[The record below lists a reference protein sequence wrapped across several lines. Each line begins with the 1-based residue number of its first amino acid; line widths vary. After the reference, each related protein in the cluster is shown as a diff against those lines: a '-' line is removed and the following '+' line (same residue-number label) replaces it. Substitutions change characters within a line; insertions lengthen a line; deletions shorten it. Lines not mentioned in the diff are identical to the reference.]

1 MKNLNLIKR
10 LWTDSHE
17 KQSPQRFARYAAM
30 LIMLLTLGVGQMW
43 AVPGFNQG
51 NIYFDK
57 SGWTTNSTYI
67 YFVVGKQKWED
78 NYSSVYLLNTTISN
92 TQLVKGWCSN
102 NGWWNGMTH
111 FGVIGSGST
120 VNSGSWDPTN
130 LTAYSHYTGNNN
142 SVDINNS
149 EHPFLCTKASAS
161 NGAALTIS
169 EKDDLSGLNYTL
181 TMKYAVST
189 NGGTATELTSGYI
202 PADITVSTYKFTD
215 NYDAVSSS
223 SLANTLTKG
232 GSRYSSTA
240 DAAHTAATTFT
251 VSNRNSE
258 YAFVGWY
265 TAASGGTELS
275 TNTTYTT
282 YLPTANATIYARF
295 NHENN
300 HTVAVTYICTET
312 SAAVK
317 SAENPNV
324 GEVTTTTFS
333 AGTPKGFSF
342 TSWTIGDGLDVTSGS
357 SSTNSITVKTKSS
370 GDYTLRANYSQVLTS
385 TWYLLGNNTNVFPGT
400 STWSTHSTNMLQKA
414 SGHSA
419 DDEGSLTINV
429 KAIPANN
436 SDYQCKVFNSD
447 GNHWWG
453 WTNNTTYNVNSSAH
467 TNITLH
473 EASNNNLYFIP
484 NALGNYTFKV
494 DWSGESP
501 VLNVT
506 WPTSYAIQFAK
517 GTVNGS
523 TGNITAKYN
532 TVAFNSNTKI
542 QSGQTITLIAPDE
555 KEGYTWAGWFNNNA
569 GSGVALSTDKTYT
582 PTVSAATTYYACY
595 TINNHDI
602 TYTTPSNGSYTIQ
615 VGSAAAVSTSTT
627 SDYGKTITLAA
638 TPATGY
644 HFDSWSA
651 YKTGTPATTITV
663 TSNQF
668 AMPDYPVTVSATF
681 APITYS
687 ITYNTNGGS
696 AIAAGSYN
704 IETATFTL
712 PTTSEKTGYTFAGW
726 YTNSGLTG
734 DPVSSIASGSY
745 GNKAYWAKWTPNEY
759 TVSFNANGGT
769 GSMSNQGFAYGVE
782 ENLQTNTFTKDGYH
796 FDGWAEAA
804 DGDVVYEDGADG
816 CRISSTHGATVT
828 LYAHWTKSV
837 LTDITFAPTSAA
849 GKVRIT
855 ATPVITPAPTGTT
868 RICWTMWSNSA
879 CTEKVDSAT
888 FTATGVNNAVTF
900 WTPDLSGTYYIRAE
914 YKTGSSCSGGTE
926 LNSIVRTYVVASE
939 HNVTIKYMCDGME
952 IASRTQEVVPAA
964 DSIEITAPSIEGYTF
979 SSWSLGDV
987 IVQAGAAPKP
997 ALTSST
1003 IEIKAL
1009 YDGVVIANYSKKDM
1023 IYFNNTL
1030 GWEHV
1035 YVYFYSSEKY
1045 WSDTYGTGAKYD
1057 EKFTKDGDTYHK
1069 PHYHHYW
1076 GEMERIEG
1084 TNVWRFD
1091 YQAAAASL
1099 TPGNTEI
1106 NGYTNVVFTK
1116 DPQGYGYGD
1125 GEKGYQ
1131 WFHETEV
1138 VRRGDFDHGMSM
1150 FVPIKDAGETK
1161 NASTYYNNGYW
1172 MNYPESSGYTL
1183 KVYYNKSGGDAIR
1196 SVPFEFNA
1204 ATKLPSSVT
1213 VDLEAKKTYYFEVMS
1228 HHVTSKYYG
1237 NNGTMTNENNAQEW
1251 EFFSSDVSR
1260 CGITTTAAGDYKFNW
1275 SYANGTHGY
1284 QYHMEVDYPASNG
1297 DYRIKYTDT
1306 EHTGVGTSYARYSRV
1321 INKRANGVDTVSFF
1335 IATKDKTP
1343 TFAIEYI
1350 TGITNE
1356 GVISWSAVAG
1366 KSVTTTAVN
1375 GAKVYNIRIE
1385 QDADGNITSAAVIG
1399 AYTGNYYIRTDC
1411 ASSQW
1416 NNYRYDPG
1424 NLMTYSEYAAT
1435 KTRSDYT
1442 HYFMAHAY
1450 AGTNV
1455 KFVIANDYSAYLTD
1469 TLYQSSYRVGDA
1481 SHVTAAGALNA
1492 EANIRFMWDMR
1503 DNKVIRAYLAAAKSD
1518 GSKFLVLQGTSGNI
1532 ADENGNP
1539 LSNENGNNHGA
1550 GDDAI
1555 QFIDKENWIYETT
1568 VQVVPSSFVKLY
1580 AVYNDATFYYYGNEG
1595 GFDKDHAIQ
1604 LVTGSGSAQKV
1615 KVVYDFKT
1623 DRLVAAWQPP
1633 VSAIESSTSI
1643 NADVMLVRNHQDAG
1657 QNIRF
1662 TESGALTDVKTVY
1675 GVMQFNRWTLS
1686 NRQGANDV
1694 DPNHCKT
1701 PALIAEY
1708 HPLLP
1713 ANEMK
1718 SDYERFNYFISFPFD
1733 VKVGDIFGFG
1743 TYGRHWVLKY
1753 YDGKGRA
1760 TNGYWADSESNWKYI
1775 TNTDSVLHA
1784 YQGYLLKLSVS
1795 RMAYDNEE
1803 VWTNNSSIMELYFP
1817 SNGAIGSITQKNET
1831 IPALGAEY
1839 ECTINRGTGTDG
1851 DRRVKDSYWRCI
1863 GVPSFADYSAT
1874 LSDGS
1879 STIEW
1884 TTGSTLPYLYEWIM
1898 ETNHLQP
1905 QSTSTYKFEAMKAYL
1920 VQYAGQIIFSNVS
1933 AKSSIVARHRDASEI
1948 TNAEWKLTLSQ
1959 DDKVVDQAFVRLSDN
1974 ENVTANFD
1982 FNQDLTKELNTG
1994 SNLYTLIGYEKA
2006 AANCLPLTEQ
2016 TTIVPIGIVAASNGD
2031 YTFAIPEGTNGVGV
2045 TLIDNET
2052 GIRTILSALDY
2063 TVSLSSGTYNDR
2075 FYLEISPIRPISTGV
2090 EEVTGDGLQ
2099 VTGARKV
2106 LIDGLLYIVKDG
2118 KVFDAQG
2125 KRLQ

>member
-1 MKNLNLIKR
+1 MWGNYAYLDLTGFTSWYDGSAKFRVDKNGKGDVDSYTEIPGTGVWRFDIGNYTGAVTYKRMKSDYSEQWDYFNGSISSTQNVAHITG
-10 LWTDSHE
+10 WS
-17 KQSPQRFARYAAM
+17 A
-30 LIMLLTLGVGQMW
+30 LGSMRTTFVINYIHGTNYIYFDNS
-43 AVPGFNQG
+43 VSNFTG
-51 NIYFDK
+51 NIYFVIGHDYSP
-57 SGWTTNSTYI
+57 SGGTSTYSTAYKMTQLTGTKLWYVKI
-67 YFVVGKQKWED
+67 TDTWED
-78 NYSSVYLLNTTISN
+78 ATYYAVVANSGTISGTDHSWGSSSLSTKGNNGYTAAYKTVYNMEGGTYMLTTASAGNNKAMTITYYSGYSNIPQNSMKASVRTRVAGGTYGNSFNSPTIVTVQTRYLSNNGTSN
-92 TQLVKGWCSN
+92 TQSANVTTSTKTASQTDVTTGQVNYSYTALSDDAQWKFDGWGTSN
-102 NGWWNGMTH
+102 
-111 FGVIGSGST
+111 ST
-120 VNSGSWDPTN
+120 VSSTSSTYQIAEGSDASKTATTIYAFFTRKPILTVNKGTN
-130 LTAYSHYTGNNN
+130 GY
-142 SVDINNS
+142 
-149 EHPFLCTKASAS
+149 SAS
-161 NGAALTIS
+161 
-169 EKDDLSGLNYTL
+169 
-181 TMKYAVST
+181 
-189 NGGTATELTSGYI
+189 GTATNNDKTTWNISATPNTGYSF
-202 PADITVSTYKFTD
+202 ASWSTT
-215 NYDAVSSS
+215 
-223 SLANTLTKG
+223 T
-232 GSRYSSTA
+232 GSVTYGSST
-240 DAAHTAATTFT
+240 TASTT
-251 VSNRNSE
+251 
-258 YAFVGWY
+258 A
-265 TAASGGTELS
+265 
-275 TNTTYTT
+275 
-282 YLPTANATIYARF
+282 
-295 NHENN
+295 
-300 HTVAVTYICTET
+300 
-312 SAAVK
+312 
-317 SAENPNV
+317 
-324 GEVTTTTFS
+324 
-333 AGTPKGFSF
+333 
-342 TSWTIGDGLDVTSGS
+342 
-357 SSTNSITVKTKSS
+357 
-370 GDYTLRANYSQVLTS
+370 
-385 TWYLLGNNTNVFPGT
+385 
-400 STWSTHSTNMLQKA
+400 
-414 SGHSA
+414 
-419 DDEGSLTINV
+419 
-429 KAIPANN
+429 
-436 SDYQCKVFNSD
+436 
-447 GNHWWG
+447 
-453 WTNNTTYNVNSSAH
+453 
-467 TNITLH
+467 
-473 EASNNNLYFIP
+473 
-484 NALGNYTFKV
+484 
-494 DWSGESP
+494 
-501 VLNVT
+501 
-506 WPTSYAIQFAK
+506 
-517 GTVNGS
+517 
-523 TGNITAKYN
+523 
-532 TVAFNSNTKI
+532 
-542 QSGQTITLIAPDE
+542 
-555 KEGYTWAGWFNNNA
+555 
-569 GSGVALSTDKTYT
+569 
-582 PTVSAATTYYACY
+582 TVSADATITATYTENKTSITITTDGHGTITTPNPNNSPYNLGVATTQA
-595 TINNHDI
+595 INASPNTGYHWN
-602 TYTTPSNGSYTIQ
+602 TWTVSGNAAL
-615 VGSAAAVSTSTT
+615 VSAAATQSNTAKGNGTAGGS
-627 SDYGKTITLAA
+627 GTITA
-638 TPATGY
+638 T
-644 HFDSWSA
+644 F
-651 YKTGTPATTITV
+651 TPINYTIT
-663 TSNQF
+663 
-668 AMPDYPVTVSATF
+668 YH
-681 APITYS
+681 
-687 ITYNTNGGS
+687 TNGGS

-704 IETATFTL
+704 IETATFAL

-734 DPVSSIASGSY
+734 DPVASITVGSY

-782 ENLQTNTFTKDGYH
+782 ENLQANTFTKDGYH

-837 LTDITFAPTSAA
+837 LTDITFEPTMAA
-849 GKVRIT
+849 GQVRVM

-868 RICWTMWSNSA
+868 KICWTMWSNSA

-939 HNVTIKYMCDGME
+939 HTVTIKYMYDGME
-952 IASRTQEVVPAA
+952 IASRTQEVIPAA

-987 IVQAGAAPKP
+987 ILQAGATPKP
-997 ALTSST
+997 ALSSST
-1003 IEIKAL
+1003 IKIKAL

-1035 YVYFYSSEKY
+1035 YVYFYSSDKY
-1045 WSDTYGTGAKYD
+1045 WSETYGTGAKYD
-1057 EKFTKDGDTYHK
+1057 EKFTKDGDTNHK

-1076 GEMERIEG
+1076 GEMEQIEG

-1106 NGYTNVVFTK
+1106 NGYTNVAFTK

-1125 GEKGYQ
+1125 GKKGYQ

-1150 FVPIKDAGETK
+1150 FVPIKDAGVTK

-1183 KVYYNKSGGDAIR
+1183 KVYYEKSGGSAIR
-1196 SVPFEFNA
+1196 TVPFGFGEN
-1204 ATKLPSSVT
+1204 TRLPSSVT
-1213 VDLEAKKTYYFEVMS
+1213 VDLEAKKTYYFEVMT
-1228 HHVTSKYYG
+1228 HHVSAKYYG

-1275 SYANGTHGY
+1275 SYANGTNGY

-1306 EHTGVGTSYARYSRV
+1306 EHTGVGASYARFSRV

-1335 IATKDKTP
+1335 IATDKTP
-1343 TFAIEYI
+1343 AFAIEYI

-1356 GVISWSAVAG
+1356 GVISWSPVAG
-1366 KSVTTTAVN
+1366 KSVTTTAVD

-1385 QDADGNITSAAVIG
+1385 QDADRNITSAAVIG

-1435 KTRSDYT
+1435 KTGSDYT

-1455 KFVIANDYSAYLTD
+1455 KFVVANDYSAYLTD

-1492 EANIRFMWDMR
+1492 EANIRFMWNMR

-1532 ADENGNP
+1532 ADENGIT
-1539 LSNENGNNHGA
+1539 LSDANGNNHGA
-1550 GDDAI
+1550 GNDAI
-1555 QFIDKENWIYETT
+1555 QFIDKENWMYETT
-1568 VQVVPSSFVKLY
+1568 VQVVPSSYVKLY
-1580 AVYNDATFYYYGNEG
+1580 AVYNSSTFYYYGNEG

-1633 VSAIESSTSI
+1633 VSAIGSPTSI

-1817 SNGAIGSITQKNET
+1817 SNGPIGSITQKNET
-1831 IPALGAEY
+1831 IPALGDEY
-1839 ECTINRGTGTDG
+1839 RCKINRATPEG
-1851 DRRVKDSYWRCI
+1851 DRTVKDSYWRCI

-1884 TTGSTLPYLYEWIM
+1884 TTGSTLSYLYEWIM

-1982 FNQDLTKELNTG
+1982 FNHDLTKELNTG

-2090 EEVTGDGLQ
+2090 EEVKGDGLQ